1 MARSL
6 SAHNRCRRSASR
18 PERRA
23 SLLLL
28 VLASA
33 LVVCM
38 SGTARASE
46 QSELLYS
53 RGLVDFNA
61 GRYQD
66 ALQLFNQAVTA
77 DPADVYARYYRG
89 VAEARLEKYS
99 AAVEDLRAVLAAKPN
114 LDQGALELGI
124 ALTQTGQYKEAVPLL
139 EQAKRNSA
147 LDAEASF
154 FLGLA
159 QLRLSQPDAARQNFQ
174 HAAAVDPQLAV
185 SARYYQGVIDYQAQN
200 SSAAQAHF
208 EYVVSTSPDSEMGKD
223 AATFLERIK
232 KGVPSVDRP
241 YTLFGAA
248 GFIYDSNVQLAPL
261 DGDIK
266 RQAGIG
272 NQEDGAFTI
281 LAGGAYA
288 PWRTEHAMLSIGY
301 SFFQSLYFQ
310 LTDFDL
316 QNHRPS
322 VQLAFDTGPV
332 RYGILGQYDYY
343 LQSTNSF
350 MQQGTALPWASVG
363 EGTLGRTEVFF
374 RLRYRDYLEHAF
386 SGIES
391 PGSQVDLTEL
401 NGFNYAP
408 GARQYL
414 YLGAEERY
422 VFLGYRWDRES
433 PTKSSGDQFGYDGNE
448 VSSGVGWL
456 WPFQIATELQ
466 FSYRY
471 ENYQQASN
479 GRHDNEYLLIASAD
493 KGLTDLLHVTLAYF
507 GDFNDSNQSA
517 FTYNRNIVSLSLG
530 VRY

>member
-18 PERRA
+18 REQFAPRLRV
-23 SLLLL
+23 
-28 VLASA
+28 VLASV
-33 LVVCM
+33 LLVCM
-38 SGTARASE
+38 SGAARASE
-46 QSELLYS
+46 QSEILYS

-61 GRYQD
+61 ARYQE

-77 DPADVYARYYRG
+77 DSADVYARYYRG
-89 VAEARLEKYS
+89 VAEARLENYS
-99 AAVEDLRAVLAAKPN
+99 AAVDDLRTALAAKPN
-114 LDQGALELGI
+114 LDQGALELGV

-139 EQAKRNSA
+139 EQAQRNSA
-147 LDAEASF
+147 LDAEASY

-159 QLRLSQPDAARQNFQ
+159 QLRLGQPDAARHNFQ

-185 SARYYQGVIDYQAQN
+185 SARYYQGVIEYQAQN
-200 SSAAQAHF
+200 SAAAQAHF
-208 EYVVSTSPDSEMGKD
+208 QYVASTSPDSEMGKD
-223 AATFLERIK
+223 AATFLQRIQ

-266 RQAGIG
+266 RQARIG

-310 LTDFDL
+310 LTDFNL

-322 VQLAFDTGPV
+322 VELTFDTGPV

-343 LQSTNSF
+343 MQSTNSF
-350 MQQGTALPWASVG
+350 MQQGTALPWVSVAN
-363 EGTLGRTEVFF
+363 GTLGRTEVFF
-374 RLRYRDYLEHAF
+374 RYRYRDYLEHGFA
-386 SGIES
+386 GIES
-391 PGSQVDLTEL
+391 PGAQVDLTEL
-401 NGFNYAP
+401 NGSNYAP
-408 GARQYL
+408 GVRQYL
-414 YLGAEERY
+414 YLGGEERY

-433 PTKSSGDQFGYDGNE
+433 PSKSSGDQFGYDGNE
-448 VSSGVGWL
+448 VSSGVGWS
-456 WPFQIATELQ
+456 WPFEIGTQLQ

-471 ENYQQASN
+471 EDYQSASN
-479 GRHDNEYLLIASAD
+479 GRRDNQYLLVAAAD
-493 KGLTDLLHVTLAYF
+493 KGLTDLLHLTLAYF
-507 GDFNDSNQSA
+507 GNFNDSNQTA

-530 VRY
+530 VRF